1 MGDGIECGRMGPTA
15 TLSCEGDIGMKR
27 GILSRARR
35 FVYHELLREHA
46 YLLVLRVFMGI
57 GWIRTCLEKLAE
69 AGWWDGTAV
78 SIFLKGQMIT
88 GEVVF
93 PFYQEL
99 ITNVFLPNALVLG
112 FIIMFG
118 EGLIGLSLLTGT
130 FTNFGL
136 LNGMLLNL
144 NLIGAGAT
152 DPSAF
157 YLIIQSVL
165 FISNTGAILG
175 VDMLLSKK
183 IPFALLVAQP
193 QFELK
198 YLWVEKVSFLGLIFV
213 SGLIA
218 SYATFYVQDWSP
230 SSVKDPAMIIVVLA
244 TFGALSSF
252 ITFLRLQWIGWGRP
266 MVWGRGISG

>member
-1 MGDGIECGRMGPTA
+1 MR
-15 TLSCEGDIGMKR
+15 R
-27 GILSRARR
+27 GILSQTRR

-46 YLLVLRVFMGI
+46 YLLVLRLFMGI

-93 PFYQEL
+93 PFYQDL

-198 YLWVEKVSFLGLIFV
+198 YLWVEKASFLGLIFV
-213 SGLIA
+213 SGFIA
-218 SYATFYVQDWSP
+218 SYASFYVQDWSP
-230 SSVKDPAMIIVVLA
+230 SSVKDPAMIVVVLA
-244 TFGALSSF
+244 MFGALSSF
-252 ITFLRLQWIGWGRP
+252 ITFLRLLWIGWGRP
-266 MVWGRGISG
+266 FPWAS